1 GLALEGNDWTCE
13 CSLVWLG
20 RWLRRWLRETL
31 QIHTAMLK
39 SAQQVH
45 SLLREATC
53 FDPRTEE
60 HIPLLDLHSED
71 MGCQAS
77 ALADSAP
84 PFARSHAHARPPL
97 SSCSCFSS
105 WLHCVSCCWGPDS
118 DS

>member
-1 GLALEGNDWTCE
+1 MNGAGGLALEGNDWTCE

-53 FDPRTEE
+53 FDPRTEQ

-77 ALADSAP
+77 ALADSAHP
-84 PFARSHAHARPPL
+84 SHAATPTPAATLLLLLLLFLAPL
-97 SSCSCFSS
+97 RLLLLGS
-105 WLHCVSCCWGPDS
+105 
-118 DS
+118 